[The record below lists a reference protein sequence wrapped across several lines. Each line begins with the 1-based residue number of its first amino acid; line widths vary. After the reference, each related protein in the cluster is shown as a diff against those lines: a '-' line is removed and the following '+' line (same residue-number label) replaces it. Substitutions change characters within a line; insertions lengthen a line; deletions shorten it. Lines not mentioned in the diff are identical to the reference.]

1 MSRGSR
7 LVAVLLGVIG
17 LVFAMSALVRE
28 AVLAAEPTVAWPAP
42 SWWTDLV
49 AEPSL
54 ATTIAAAAT
63 GVAAVLLIVL
73 ALRQLSAAPARR
85 QVVEFGG
92 ADGQARLNVQA
103 LQNALTRSV
112 RKNMGIPACRVT
124 LGKDAGG
131 WFARLDAELPPR
143 DVLGVQERAHA
154 LLAADLD
161 RLGGLRLA
169 AVDVVVHRFV
179 NAPAAKT

>member
-1 MSRGSR
+1 M
-7 LVAVLLGVIG
+7 
-17 LVFAMSALVRE
+17 
-28 AVLAAEPTVAWPAP
+28 
-42 SWWTDLV
+42 

-63 GVAAVLLIVL
+63 GVVAVLLIVL
-73 ALRQLSAAPARR
+73 AVRQLSAAPARR

-92 ADGQARLNVQA
+92 ADGQARLDVQA

-124 LGKDAGG
+124 LSKDPAG
-131 WFARLDAELPPR
+131 WFARVEAELPAR
-143 DVLGVQERAHA
+143 DLLGVQERVTRCC
-154 LLAADLD
+154 AADLD
-161 RLGGLRLA
+161 RLGGVRLEG
-169 AVDVVVHRFV
+169 VDVVVHRFV